1 MSQFK
6 MIVID
11 IDRTTLTDGH
21 RLLPE
26 VIDAIGKARS
36 AEIDV
41 IPATARS
48 PEALRP
54 IMARLN
60 LTTTAVCFNGA
71 WIGSIGRNTSEVQ
84 RGFPLADDL
93 VATLVTEADRA
104 GLNPCWFTPEQW
116 YAGADGPLVKRE
128 IHATG
133 TSPVFRGGIAPDLGP
148 IYKVL
153 CLEDPETGSF
163 IDGVRTS
170 FVAQADFVRSDT
182 HLVEVVSRGVSKRS
196 AIACLAEERG
206 ISRACVAA
214 IGDSENDLELI
225 KWAGVGIAM
234 GNATPAVKDAA
245 DWITQTNA
253 NAGVAIAIERLLTV
267 APAL

>member
-6 MIVID
+6 IIVID
-11 IDRTTLTDGH
+11 IDRTTLTDNH
-21 RLLPE
+21 QILPE

-36 AEIDV
+36 SGIDV

-54 IMARLN
+54 IMAQTN

-71 WIGSIGRNTSEVQ
+71 WTGCVGEETSEVYH
-84 RGFPLADDL
+84 GFPLTYDL
-93 VATLVTEADRA
+93 TSALVSASDRA

-116 YAGADGPLVKRE
+116 YAGVDGPLVKRE
-128 IHATG
+128 INATG
-133 TSPVFRGGIAPDLGP
+133 TSPVFYRDVAPDQGP

-153 CLEDPETGSF
+153 CLENPETANF
-163 IDGVRTS
+163 IDEVHAN
-170 FVAQADFVRSDT
+170 FAAQADFVRSDT
-182 HLVEVVSRGVSKRS
+182 HLVEVVSRGISKRS
-196 AIACLAEERG
+196 AIVRLAEEHR

-225 KWAGVGIAM
+225 KWAGMGIAM
-234 GNATPAVKDAA
+234 GNATAAVKDSA
-245 DWITQTNA
+245 DWITQTNE
-253 NAGVAIAIERLLTV
+253 NAGVAVAIERLLTV
-267 APAL
+267 TPAI